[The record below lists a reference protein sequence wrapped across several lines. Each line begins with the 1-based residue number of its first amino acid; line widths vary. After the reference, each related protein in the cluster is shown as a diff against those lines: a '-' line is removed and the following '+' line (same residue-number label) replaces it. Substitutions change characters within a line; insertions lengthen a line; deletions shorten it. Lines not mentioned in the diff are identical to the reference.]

1 MAFTSAFAYTSVPTG
16 GVAQLFVRDRVAG
29 TTTLA
34 SSNAAGAAGGRRR
47 RHEDVGNV
55 QFAISG
61 NGRYVVFASAAE
73 EPDAADTDTTRTSS
87 ARTSTPARWI

>member
-1 MAFTSAFAYTSVPTG
+1 MAFTTGAVP
-16 GVAQLFVRDRVAG
+16 QLFVRDRVAG

-34 SSNAAGAAGGRRR
+34 SSNAAGVAGEWRR

-61 NGRYVVFASAAE
+61 NGRYVVFASAATNLT
-73 EPDAADTDTTRTSS
+73 PQDTDRTRTSS
-87 ARTSTPARWI
+87 ARTSSPARWI